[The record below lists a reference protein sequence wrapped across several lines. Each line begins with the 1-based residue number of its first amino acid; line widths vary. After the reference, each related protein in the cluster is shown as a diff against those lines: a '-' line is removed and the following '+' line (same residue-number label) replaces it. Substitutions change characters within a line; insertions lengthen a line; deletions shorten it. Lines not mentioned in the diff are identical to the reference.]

1 MLGYIECIGMG
12 DAMQAR
18 NVCVYIKKILTLRN
32 HNNTYVYTV
41 NTYLL
46 YCSWAKH
53 TMQKC
58 AWVNVC
64 VLPFMCAYLF
74 LPMLTPIDYQ
84 LLQCWLLCLCSFSF
98 KDCTDLEYC
107 VPGAGHLSL
116 HQCFGLYWHTFC
128 SNSRWRSCNYGS
140 ALLLVV
146 IPLSVDWTSSINQSL
161 SSQQFIS
168 QTL

>member
-1 MLGYIECIGMG
+1 MLGYIECIGLG
-12 DAMQAR
+12 DAMHAR
-18 NVCVYIKKILTLRN
+18 KVCVYIKILTLRN

-41 NTYLL
+41 NTYFYVLQLSQVL
-46 YCSWAKH
+46 YTRSSIVQH

-128 SNSRWRSCNYGS
+128 SNSR
-140 ALLLVV
+140 
-146 IPLSVDWTSSINQSL
+146 
-161 SSQQFIS
+161 
-168 QTL
+168 